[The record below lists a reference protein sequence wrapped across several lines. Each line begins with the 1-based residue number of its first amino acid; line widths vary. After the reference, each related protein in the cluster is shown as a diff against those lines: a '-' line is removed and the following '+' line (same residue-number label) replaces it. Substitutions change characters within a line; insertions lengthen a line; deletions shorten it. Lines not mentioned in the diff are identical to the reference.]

1 MSCNSI
7 CPSSTQLTCFLFIN
21 VQPKEDGSQ
30 ENQIFKPE
38 KDELDSEKDKNPQQ
52 GRRKSENDKKENEFE
67 KEDGNLLISKAE
79 KGPYFECLFTSHQ
92 QVVFALLV
100 SSLL

>member
-1 MSCNSI
+1 M
-7 CPSSTQLTCFLFIN
+7 QLTYFLFIN

-30 ENQIFKPE
+30 ENPVFKPE

-52 GRRKSENDKKENEFE
+52 GRRESENDKKENEFE